1 MHAHAGRGHLRRFG
15 DEALAALGTRDES
28 EGVSHVVP
36 VGACARRILLAQ
48 GVQSEAVGAGRGLDV
63 AAVAGVLA
71 DNLEGFEHG
80 EGGAVVLVG
89 ERGINVGEGGRRH
102 VAYDTAPHTP
112 KVTSS
117 MACDRSPYRS
127 YTPAVWPQAQPH
139 HPAVQRPPPPLSVF
153 YTQYI
158 L

>member
-1 MHAHAGRGHLRRFG
+1 MHAGRGRGRRVH
-15 DEALAALGTRDES
+15 DKALAALGAGDER
-28 EGVSHVVP
+28 EGVGHVVP
-36 VGACARRILLAQ
+36 VRACARRVFLAQ
-48 GVQSEAVGAGRGLDV
+48 GVQSEAVGAGRGLNV
-63 AAVAGVLA
+63 AAVAGVFA
-71 DNLEGFEHG
+71 HDLERFEHG
-80 EGGAVVLVG
+80 ESRAVVLVS

-102 VAYDTAPHTP
+102 GAYDTAPHAP
-112 KVTSS
+112 KGTSS